1 MPFTD
6 LHNHLVPAVD
16 DGAQT
21 DEEARD
27 ALGRM
32 RADGVATVITTPHL
46 DASLAFR
53 PDLWEARLEALDAG
67 WQRLVLLVGQTSPG
81 MAIHRGVELRLDTP
95 EPDLDDERVRLAGGP
110 FVLTEF
116 PYMSVPPRSAAVIEG
131 LRTSG
136 AIPIIAHPERYG
148 GMDNQLELAGTWRS
162 AGAYLQINAGS
173 VVGRYGREARRVAFA
188 LLRRGWVD
196 YLASDYHARGPVS
209 VRAAHDALDEMG
221 ASREALELLLEE
233 NPGRVLRG
241 EPPLPVPMLESKQG
255 LWARITERFT

>member
-21 DEEARD
+21 EEEARD

-32 RADGVATVITTPHL
+32 REDGITTIITTPHL

-53 PDLWEARLEALDAG
+53 AGLWEARLKALDTG
-67 WQRLVLLVGQTSPG
+67 WERLVDLVGRAFPE
-81 MAIHRGVELRLDTP
+81 MAIHKGVELKLDTP

-131 LRTSG
+131 LRTNG

-148 GMDNQLELAGTWRS
+148 GMEGHLELAGAWRS
-162 AGAYLQINAGS
+162 AGAYLQVNAGS
-173 VVGRYGREARRVAFA
+173 VVGRYGREARRVSLA

-196 YLASDYHARGPVS
+196 YLSSDYHARGPVS
-209 VRAAHDALDEMG
+209 VRDAHDALEEMG
-221 ASREALELLLEE
+221 ASREALELLMEE
-233 NPGRVLRG
+233 NPERVIRG
-241 EPPLPVPMLESKQG
+241 EPPLPVPMMESKQG